1 MDPNRL
7 SRDENKLLN
16 NKQNKKLDTRQN
28 RINKQKEGSPLKD
41 VEHNTNTITIVLI
54 LFMIS
59 LAGLIFIRF
68 LESIYMGS
76 KNMTLI
82 RMFGIAIVLNVMILA
97 FIIMSFKRIHFA
109 QGPVGPKGNRGNKGV
124 NGNNAALNSCSV
136 GDSVLLSGQKKFN
149 IRKREAAYAR
159 YPAIVD
165 DY

>member
-1 MDPNRL
+1 MNSNRL
-7 SRDENKLLN
+7 SRDENVLLN
-16 NKQNKKLDTRQN
+16 NKKTQELDNRQKK
-28 RINKQKEGSPLKD
+28 INKQKEGSPLKD

-54 LFMIS
+54 LFVLS

-68 LESIYMGS
+68 LENIYMGS

-109 QGPVGPKGNRGNKGV
+109 QGPVGPKGNRGNKGE
-124 NGNNAALNSCSV
+124 NGNNAVLNSCSV

-149 IRKREAAYAR
+149 IRKREASYAR